1 MESYAKIVRDKYDLR
16 TLMQAAR
23 NILSDASAGEQD
35 ASLLLDSAEQRI
47 YDIRRGKSTQGL
59 QSVREILLET
69 EQGMLMIRG
78 NELHVNRLTL
88 DKGEVD
94 IDGRIDSLVYSDTAA
109 SGEKQESFLG
119 RLFR

>member
-1 MESYAKIVRDKYDLR
+1 MEELKTAKAHKVLLANRKSANFSGVLDV
-16 TLMQAAR
+16 
-23 NILSDASAGEQD
+23 LSFD
-35 ASLLLDSAEQRI
+35 
-47 YDIRRGKSTQGL
+47 
-59 QSVREILLET
+59 VNEILLET
-69 EQGMLMIRG
+69 EMGMLMIRG

>member
-1 MESYAKIVRDKYDLR
+1 MEERQMPKAHKLVVNNRKTSMVTGVLDVLSFDL
-16 TLMQAAR
+16 
-23 NILSDASAGEQD
+23 N
-35 ASLLLDSAEQRI
+35 
-47 YDIRRGKSTQGL
+47 
-59 QSVREILLET
+59 EILLET